1 MPQPDT
7 SNTGVTN
14 AVLNATLPLGNVDRR
29 VIHSQKNQWAP
40 RGGFAWDPW
49 KNGKGVIRGYA
60 GIYYAATPVLTLA
73 APLNNFRTPFGD
85 VTLTLPS
92 SGLPTS
98 LNTVYKQ
105 FLSIGINL
113 NNFPLGSLP
122 ILSVDQVNAILAN
135 ISAAG
140 GTAPNVLNG
149 LQVIAADR
157 LKNPRS
163 IQFGFGFER
172 VIVRGLPVCA
182 TYAYVKTTRL
192 NFNRDYDLPT
202 PVIRPG
208 DASLRPFFGIVASTV
223 PTGVPV
229 IGAQNRPN

>member
-1 MPQPDT
+1 A
-7 SNTGVTN
+7 VTN
-14 AVLNATLPLGNVDRR
+14 AVLSTTLPLGNVDPR
-29 VIHSQKNQWAP
+29 VIKSQKNQWAP

-49 KNGKGVIRGYA
+49 GNGKGVIRGYA

-85 VTLTLPS
+85 VTLTLPW
-92 SGLPTS
+92 GAAVPAA
-98 LNTVYKQ
+98 LNPVYNQ

-113 NNFPLGSLP
+113 NDFPLGSLP
-122 ILSVDQVNAILAN
+122 ILSIAQVNQILAN

-163 IQFGFGFER
+163 IQFGGGFER
-172 VIVRGLPVCA
+172 EIARGLTVGA
-182 TYAYVKTTRL
+182 TYDYVKTTRL
-192 NFNRDYDLPT
+192 NFNRDYDLPV
-202 PVIRPG
+202 PVLRVG
-208 DASLRPFFGIVASTV
+208 DRSLRPFFGIVAS
-223 PTGVPV
+223 
-229 IGAQNRPN
+229 

>member
-1 MPQPDT
+1 MWQVLQNFTLNFGLRYEAQIMPQPDT

-29 VIHSQKNQWAP
+29 VIHRQKSKWGR
-40 RGGFAWDPW
+40 RGGSAWDPW

-105 FLSIGINL
+105 FLSIGIDL
-113 NNFPLGSLP
+113 NSVSLGSLP
-122 ILSVDQVNAILAN
+122 ILSVAQVNQILAN
-135 ISAAG
+135 ISAAA
-140 GTAPNVLNG
+140 GTPPNLLVPTAFQL
-149 LQVIAADR
+149 
-157 LKNPRS
+157 
-163 IQFGFGFER
+163 
-172 VIVRGLPVCA
+172 
-182 TYAYVKTTRL
+182 
-192 NFNRDYDLPT
+192 LPT
-202 PVIRPG
+202 PIPKN
-208 DASLRPFFGIVASTV
+208 P
-223 PTGVPV
+223 
-229 IGAQNRPN
+229 

>member
-1 MPQPDT
+1 A
-7 SNTGVTN
+7 VTN
-14 AVLNATLPLGNVDRR
+14 AVLSTTLPLGMVGSG
-29 VIHSQKNQWAP
+29 VIKSPTVRGAP
-40 RGGFAWDPW
+40 RGGFAWGPW
-49 KNGKGVIRGYA
+49 GNGKGVIRVYA

-92 SGLPTS
+92 GAAVPAA

-105 FLSIGINL
+105 FLSIGIDL
-113 NNFPLGSLP
+113 NSFPLCSLP
-122 ILSVDQVNAILAN
+122 ILSIAQVNQILAN

-163 IQFGFGFER
+163 IQFGGGFER
-172 VIVRGLPVCA
+172 ELARGLIVGA
-182 TYAYVKTTRL
+182 SYDYVKTTRL

-202 PVIRPG
+202 PVIRVG
-208 DASLRPFFGIVASTV
+208 DRSLRPFFGIVAS
-223 PTGVPV
+223 
-229 IGAQNRPN
+229 